1 MTEPKRGSPL
11 ATAQNKRKTLDTA
24 QKYVQK
30 GAYDKAIKE
39 YAKLLASDPRDTNIR
54 LKIGDLH
61 LKKGDKPKAIEA
73 YSQVAQQFSKGGFDA
88 KAVAIFKQILRV
100 DQDCLEARIALGDHF
115 QRMGLASDALRE
127 FQLAVKYCHANDLT
141 REAFDQLK
149 KVALLDPG
157 NIPNRLNLAS
167 LMLRQGLEDDAVQ
180 EFEAL
185 LKEVARHTSAEM
197 ATRVAEATL
206 DAFPQHKGALETL
219 ADVRISTGQP
229 KKAIQLLTKVLPYFD
244 DDIEFREVLVLA
256 YEADGDDD
264 GVRATY
270 RDIAEIYKN
279 RGDPEKARDI
289 LQRHV
294 PEGPLLD
301 ADENTSPSILLT
313 EEDADN
319 SELFGER
326 REVTSPSIMLTEVD
340 DPLTHEIGAEFLDNG
355 VENTPIGDGAPIDAA
370 LGESSHSSQPLISP
384 ADMLAEAKMSLEFG
398 DAEEAER
405 LTRQVLDL
413 EPSNSEAKQLLAR
426 IAEPT
431 GDLSGPDTGSIEPP
445 ALDADDDDSLRTLPD
460 IELVLDDEE
469 DHDDAYAS
477 IDPPEPIS
485 EPSVV
490 PSEPDEDEIEIDID
504 LLDDDEDQRPEPVR
518 VADSHVFGAEDW
530 NAESARVSEDLE
542 EAEFFLEQGM
552 IPEAERL
559 LREVLSRSPNHP
571 KAMLR
576 LGEILSERGEEMTCS
591 AMEELLEDTFV
602 EENEAGDDAPSIP
615 EFDLQQRGAG
625 KAAMEPPA
633 TFDVEGG
640 ETLDDLLADAEEAVA
655 AVDPTTEDDFD
666 LAAELEHEDGEQAAG
681 DKSGSAFD
689 KVFAAFKKGIQ
700 DQVGEDESEMHYDLA
715 IAYKE
720 MGLLED
726 AVRELEIVQR
736 SGARPVETLSLM
748 AACKLELEEPMEA
761 AAHLEDALAI
771 VGEANE
777 SAVSLRYD
785 LGEALLAAGQ
795 RDLALEAF
803 RKVAARQPVFRE
815 VADRIAELN

>member
-11 ATAQNKRKTLDTA
+11 GTAQKKRKTLETA
-24 QKYVQK
+24 QKYAQK

-61 LKKGDKPKAIEA
+61 LKKGDKSKAIEA

-100 DQDCLEARIALGDHF
+100 DEDYLEARVALGDHF

-127 FQLAVKYCHANDLT
+127 FQLAVKYCQANDLK

-167 LMLRQGLEDDAVQ
+167 LMLRQGLEDDANQ
-180 EFEAL
+180 EFGAL

-206 DAFPQHKGALETL
+206 DAFPQHKQALETL

-229 KKAIQLLTKVLPYFD
+229 KKAVQLLTKVLPYFD
-244 DDIEFREVLVLA
+244 DDIEFHEVLVLA
-256 YEADGDDD
+256 YEADGDDE
-264 GVRATY
+264 GMRTTY
-270 RDIAEIYKN
+270 REIAEIYKN
-279 RGDPEKARDI
+279 QGDPEKARDI

-294 PEGPLLD
+294 PEGARLG

-313 EEDADN
+313 QEDADK
-319 SELFGER
+319 SELFGDR
-326 REVTSPSIMLTEVD
+326 HDVTEPSILLTDVD
-340 DPLTHEIGAEFLDNG
+340 EPLTQEIGADLLDNSA
-355 VENTPIGDGAPIDAA
+355 ENSPIGEGAPIDAA
-370 LGESSHSSQPLISP
+370 LGESFRSSQPLISP
-384 ADMLAEAKMSLEFG
+384 ADMLAEAKVSLEFG

-431 GDLSGPDTGSIEPP
+431 GDLSEPDTGSIESP
-445 ALDADDDDSLRTLPD
+445 ALEADDDDSLRTLPD

-477 IDPPEPIS
+477 IDPPEPIP

-490 PSEPDEDEIEIDID
+490 SSEPDEDEIEIDID
-504 LLDDDEDQRPEPVR
+504 LSDDDEDQRPHPGR
-518 VADSHVFGAEDW
+518 AADSHVFGAEDW

-576 LGEILSERGEEMTCS
+576 LGEILNERGEEMTCS
-591 AMEELLEDTFV
+591 AMEELLEDTLV
-602 EENEAGDDAPSIP
+602 EEGETSDDAPSIP
-615 EFDLQQRGAG
+615 EFDLEERGG
-625 KAAMEPPA
+625 GSAAMEPPA
-633 TFDVEGG
+633 IFEAEEG

-655 AVDPTTEDDFD
+655 AVEPAPEDDFD
-666 LAAELEHEDGEQAAG
+666 LAAELEHEDEEEAAG
-681 DKSGSAFD
+681 DKSGTAFD
-689 KVFAAFKKGIQ
+689 EVFAAFKKGIQ
-700 DQVGEDESEMHYDLA
+700 DQVGEEESETHYDLA

-736 SGARPVETLSLM
+736 CGARPVETLSLM
-748 AACKLELEEPMEA
+748 AACKIELEEPMVA

-771 VGEANE
+771 AGEANE
-777 SAVSLRYD
+777 SAISLRYD
-785 LGEALLAAGQ
+785 LGEAFLAAGQ
-795 RDLALEAF
+795 RALALEAF
-803 RKVAARQPVFRE
+803 KKVAVRQPAFRE
-815 VADRIAELN
+815 VADRIAGLS